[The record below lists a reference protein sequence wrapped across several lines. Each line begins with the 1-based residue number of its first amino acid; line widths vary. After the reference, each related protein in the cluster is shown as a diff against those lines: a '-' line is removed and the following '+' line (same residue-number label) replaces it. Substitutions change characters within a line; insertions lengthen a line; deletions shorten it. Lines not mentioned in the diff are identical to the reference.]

1 MSCDDVI
8 VEVRQVMSNVNPAS
22 PDDVIVGVR
31 LVMSEVKPVSY
42 DDVIVEVRQV
52 KEVNLSYTM
61 TS

>member
-1 MSCDDVI
+1 
-8 VEVRQVMSNVNPAS
+8 MSNVNPVS

-52 KEVNLSYTM
+52 KEVKLSYTM